1 MPDPA
6 MLKRDLARL
15 DARRLELDSELRD
28 AVARQLYAGDAEGT
42 ERARA
47 DEARLL
53 AELDRLMTR
62 IRATEAK
69 LLLAIDGTGPG
80 WA

>member
-1 MPDPA
+1 
-6 MLKRDLARL
+6 MLKRDLAKL
-15 DARRLELDSELRD
+15 DARRLELDAELRD
-28 AVARQLYAGDAEGT
+28 AVSRQRYGGDAEGT